1 MQKILDKYKA
11 NPTNENLAKLIAHAN
26 KHPFSVCVM
35 PLQDQKFLHTLLAWH
50 FSVKGF
56 ALSSAM
62 SHGLIGGLMTI
73 FKFQKVTYNGVKG
86 WFADR
91 YVDGLYLGKQFG
103 KTKKQAM
110 QAFDN

>member
-1 MQKILDKYKA
+1 
-11 NPTNENLAKLIAHAN
+11 
-26 KHPFSVCVM
+26 
-35 PLQDQKFLHTLLAWH
+35 
-50 FSVKGF
+50 
-56 ALSSAM
+56 M

-91 YVDGLYLGKQFG
+91 YVDGLYLGKRFG